1 MDFERSLDKLQ
12 DVAMRFDQFTTIK
25 EYLLM
30 ANRNEY
36 LLKKKKK
43 KKKKNFK
50 NCKKRVAGG
59 CKKWILVCTNGLYQE
74 LEMLTLIEGLIQKIH
89 SHMHDDISI

>member
-43 KKKKNFK
+43 TLKIVRRELQVAAKSGSLSALMDFIKNWR
-50 NCKKRVAGG
+50 C
-59 CKKWILVCTNGLYQE
+59 L
-74 LEMLTLIEGLIQKIH
+74 H
-89 SHMHDDISI
+89 

>member
-43 KKKKNFK
+43 KKKK
-50 NCKKRVAGG
+50 
-59 CKKWILVCTNGLYQE
+59 E
-74 LEMLTLIEGLIQKIH
+74 L
-89 SHMHDDISI
+89 